1 MNLFSQ
7 SWVCCDVCQW
17 IRVKC
22 KKSIHHW
29 AIRDSAPE
37 ICCSVGF
44 KKQRNTS
51 NRITDLYILVLLLR
65 LMMDIKSEVLNFFF
79 FFCLSKEMRVWN
91 GQAGMQPL
99 CPEAFLVQQGLCLV
113 LTYLLWCDALMLC
126 QGLGQEWRGVC
137 SVLLVPAL
145 HWACIFWL
153 ESLCAELGAGRPG
166 SCFVACG
173 SLWRVYFWKSAEGVG
188 L

>member
-7 SWVCCDVCQW
+7 SWLCCDVCQW

-79 FFCLSKEMRVWN
+79 FLSLERDESLKWPGWN
-91 GQAGMQPL
+91 AATVSRSIFGAAGAVFGAHIFAVMWCINAL
-99 CPEAFLVQQGLCLV
+99 SGAWAGVKRGLLSVACASSALSLHFL
-113 LTYLLWCDALMLC
+113 
-126 QGLGQEWRGVC
+126 
-137 SVLLVPAL
+137 
-145 HWACIFWL
+145 L